1 MTYFS
6 YEPIL
11 FFRVAEVVPK
21 CYKDCFSRMK
31 INQRIKAVSLPSWA
45 KINLFLAILGKRDDG
60 YHDLLSIISK
70 IDLSDLITIERTGP
84 DGFLECECA
93 HLSDLPAERNLA
105 VKAVIAWREKT
116 GLDFGVRIHILKRI
130 PVQAGLGGGSSN
142 AVSVIIAL
150 NRMLSEPFGKDF
162 LIDLATSLGSDCP
175 SFVDERTCIVSGRG
189 ERVRFLNQEKSQS
202 LKNREIFLFMPPLGF
217 STEEI
222 YKGLSDYEDCF
233 SSKIESQDLVDKWE
247 SGGISETEVLFN
259 GFEPSIFKKHLYL
272 SPLFEDLS
280 QKYGLMPKVSGSGSC
295 CFCLAN
301 SHSTWENFKSSVHSA
316 WGENAFTYRGRILC

>member
-1 MTYFS
+1 M
-6 YEPIL
+6 
-11 FFRVAEVVPK
+11 R
-21 CYKDCFSRMK
+21 
-31 INQRIKAVSLPSWA
+31 
-45 KINLFLAILGKRDDG
+45 G
-60 YHDLLSIISK
+60 
-70 IDLSDLITIERTGP
+70 
-84 DGFLECECA
+84 
-93 HLSDLPAERNLA
+93 
-105 VKAVIAWREKT
+105 REKT

-150 NRMLSEPFGKDF
+150 NRMLETFGKDF

-189 ERVRFLNQEKSQS
+189 ERVKFLNQEKSQS

-247 SGGISETEVLFN
+247 SGGMSEAEVLFN
-259 GFEPSIFKKHLYL
+259 GLNLPFSKSIFILVLYL
-272 SPLFEDLS
+272 KIFL
-280 QKYGLMPKVSGSGSC
+280 KNMV
-295 CFCLAN
+295 
-301 SHSTWENFKSSVHSA
+301 
-316 WGENAFTYRGRILC
+316 